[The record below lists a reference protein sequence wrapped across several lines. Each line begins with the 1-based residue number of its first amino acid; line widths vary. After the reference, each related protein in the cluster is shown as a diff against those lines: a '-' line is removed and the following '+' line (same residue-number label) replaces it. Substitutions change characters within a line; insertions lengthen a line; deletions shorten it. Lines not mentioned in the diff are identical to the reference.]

1 MVYIRH
7 KGGGRMG
14 SDISTMDKIWSAEWL
29 TIDPQKALAGCEKE
43 DTWYW
48 IQQYMKPPMRILEGG
63 CGVGQWVRFLA
74 ERGYEAYG
82 LDFSQEAI
90 RVGMEAWSD
99 LRLIQG
105 DLRSMPY
112 EDGYFGGIVSLGAIE
127 HDEKGPQAIL
137 REMRRVLAPGGI
149 LFCTVPCINY
159 LRRSGLSV
167 LFDWVVCNPTIRR
180 LTGRK
185 PDVAFYEYMWTPR
198 EYRRILQDAGFEV
211 LRLVPMSPLLSVKGR
226 PGSLRRRL
234 VEWVHARVPWLMCH
248 MVGAFCR
255 KA

>member
-1 MVYIRH
+1 MAYVRH
-7 KGGGRMG
+7 KGGGRVG
-14 SDISTMDKIWSAEWL
+14 GDISSMDKIWSAEWL
-29 TIDPQKALAGCEKE
+29 KKHPQEMLAHCETE

-48 IQQYMKPPMRILEGG
+48 IRQYMKPPMRVLEAG
-63 CGVGQWVRFLA
+63 CGLGQWVKFLA
-74 ERGYEAYG
+74 DRGYDAHG
-82 LDFSQEAI
+82 VDFSQEAI
-90 RVGMEAWSD
+90 QAAAEAWPGLPL
-99 LRLIQG
+99 LRG

-112 EDGYFGGIVSLGAIE
+112 PDGYFGGIISLGTIE
-127 HDEKGPQAIL
+127 HDEAGPQAIL
-137 REMRRVLAPGGI
+137 KELRRVLAPEGI

-159 LRRSGLSV
+159 LRRSGHTL
-167 LFDWVVCNPTIRR
+167 LIDWVICNPTIRR

-198 EYRRILQDAGFEV
+198 EYRRILQGAGFEV